1 MTQRVTPT
9 GSKQNGIARHFI
21 LALGLWTGFLSP
33 VLALPASDQELVL
46 AIQPILSE
54 ANTRTAY
61 QPLANYIEKVTGR
74 KCTIKTTPNF
84 LAYWSEVTRKRENM
98 IYIDAAHFTAYRAR
112 KQGYHVLAKVPDA
125 VSYSLIV
132 NDSNLVFD
140 PTELTAKRVATLG
153 APSIGAARLNGMF
166 PNPVRQPIIVEVDN
180 AEAGIKMLV
189 ENKVDAAIIPTPIV
203 SRAMSQGTAI
213 SVVTTTE
220 PMPHIAVS
228 TSPDIDDATA
238 SKIRQAL
245 LEANNRTD
253 GQAMLKNIGFPK
265 FDPANGGIYKDQDNV
280 LKTYWG
286 F

>member
-1 MTQRVTPT
+1 MTRHDTNT
-9 GSKQNGIARHFI
+9 CGRQNGFSRQFI
-21 LALGLWTGFLSP
+21 ILFGLWAGFLGSAQ
-33 VLALPASDQELVL
+33 ALPASDNDLVL

-54 ANTRTAY
+54 EKTRSAY
-61 QPLANYIEKVTGR
+61 QPLADYIGKVTGR

-84 LAYWSEVTRKRENM
+84 LAYWSEVTRTRENM

-112 KQGYHVLAKVPDA
+112 KQGYQVLAKVPDA

-132 NDSNLVFD
+132 SDSNLVFD

-180 AEAGIKMLV
+180 AETGIKMV
-189 ENKVDAAIIPTPIV
+189 IENKVDAAIIPTPIV
-203 SRAMSQGTAI
+203 SRAMSQGAPI
-213 SVVTTTE
+213 NVVTTTE

-228 TSPDIDDATA
+228 TSPDIDATTA
-238 SKIRQAL
+238 GKIRQAL
-245 LEANNRTD
+245 LEASNRTD

-265 FDPANGGIYKDQDNV
+265 FDPANGGIYKNQDNI

>member
-1 MTQRVTPT
+1 MTRHNTNT
-9 GSKQNGIARHFI
+9 GGRQNGFSRQLTIVI
-21 LALGLWTGFLSP
+21 GLWAGFFSSAQ
-33 VLALPASDQELVL
+33 ALPAADNDLVL

-54 ANTRTAY
+54 ERTRSAY
-61 QPLANYIEKVTGR
+61 QPLADYIGKVTGR

-84 LAYWSEVTRKRENM
+84 LAYWSEVTRTRENM

-112 KQGYHVLAKVPDA
+112 KQGYQVLAKVPDA

-132 NDSNLVFD
+132 SDTNLVFD
-140 PTELTAKRVATLG
+140 PTELTAKRIATLG

-180 AEAGIKMLV
+180 AEAGIQMLV
-189 ENKVDAAIIPTPIV
+189 EGKVHAAIIPTPIV
-203 SRAMSQGTAI
+203 SRAMSQGTPI
-213 SVVTTTE
+213 NVVTTTE

-228 TSPDIDDATA
+228 TSPDIDATTA
-238 SKIRQAL
+238 GKIQQAL
-245 LEANNRTD
+245 LDASNRTD

-265 FDPANGGIYKDQDNV
+265 FDPANGGIYTNQDNI

>member
-1 MTQRVTPT
+1 MTHSVTLT
-9 GSKQNGIARHFI
+9 GCKQNGIARQLII
-21 LALGLWTGFLSP
+21 LLGLWTGFLSP
-33 VLALPASDQELVL
+33 ALALPTSDQELVL

-54 ANTRTAY
+54 EKTRIAY
-61 QPLANYIEKVTGR
+61 QPLANYLQKVTGR

-84 LAYWSEVTRKRENM
+84 LAYWSEVTRNRESM
-98 IYIDAAHFTAYRAR
+98 IYMDAAHFTAYRAR
-112 KQGYHVLAKVPDA
+112 KQGYHVLAKIPDA

-153 APSIGAARLNGMF
+153 APSIGAARLSGMF

-180 AEAGIKMLV
+180 AEMGIRMVL

-203 SRAMSQGTAI
+203 SRLMSQGTPI
-213 SVVTTTE
+213 NVVTTTE

-228 TSPDIDDATA
+228 TSPDIDAATA

-245 LEANNRTD
+245 LEASNRTD

-265 FDPANGGIYKDQDNV
+265 FDPANSNIYKNQDNI